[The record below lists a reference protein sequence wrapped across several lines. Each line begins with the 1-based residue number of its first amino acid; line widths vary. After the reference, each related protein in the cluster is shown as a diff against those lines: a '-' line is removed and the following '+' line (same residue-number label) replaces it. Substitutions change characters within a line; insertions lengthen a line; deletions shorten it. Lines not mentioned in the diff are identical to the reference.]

1 LTIAF
6 IKSSRAIEVKYEHT
20 PLHKS
25 VSELLELLAPEPPPL
40 APLPAAASKKAP
52 KPPKEPRP
60 PKTPRPP
67 KKRLAE
73 GEDAGG
79 EGSQPKKRRKKQD
92 SLATGQENTGFPPEM
107 PGALPVG
114 GPGRQYYNNQA
125 PGDGAAG
132 GYPDALVGSGE
143 DGASRSV
150 SQDTSV
156 NGGVHSHSILNLPPG
171 EAARRRD
178 VAIQLLSQH
187 GLDAETLSP
196 EQFSIFANQS
206 PELQKESLDM
216 LVRYGAE
223 RLRIVHPGEKEGSA
237 ASETPAPEK
246 NGHAVDQTVH
256 PETPNGTTSTKP
268 QRTKSDTT
276 TTQQQGEEGGMKK
289 VKYTRGA
296 CELCRVSKDK
306 VSWRPFQE
314 QSRKLTI
321 HKVRQAEAH
330 VLSVSRGRFAM
341 RVCTRKAKTQSR
353 TQGSW

>member
-1 LTIAF
+1 M
-6 IKSSRAIEVKYEHT
+6 
-20 PLHKS
+20 HKS

-40 APLPAAASKKAP
+40 APLPTAASKKAPKEPKAP

-67 KKRLAE
+67 KKRPAE
-73 GEDAGG
+73 GEGAGG
-79 EGSQPKKRRKKQD
+79 EGSQPKKRRKKKD
-92 SLATGQENTGFPPEM
+92 SLAAGQENTGFPPEM

-114 GPGRQYYNNQA
+114 GPDRQYYNNQA
-125 PGDGAAG
+125 PTGDGAAG

-150 SQDTSV
+150 SQDVSV
-156 NGGVHSHSILNLPPG
+156 NGGVHSQSILNLPPG

-206 PELQKESLDM
+206 PELQKESLEM

-246 NGHAVDQTVH
+246 NGHAADQTVH
-256 PETPNGTTSTKP
+256 SETPNGTTSTKP
-268 QRTKSDTT
+268 RRKKTDAATA
-276 TTQQQGEEGGMKK
+276 QQQGEGSGTKK
-289 VKYTRGA
+289 AKYTRGA

-306 VSWRPFQE
+306 VSWRLFLE
-314 QSRKLTI
+314 
-321 HKVRQAEAH
+321 
-330 VLSVSRGRFAM
+330 
-341 RVCTRKAKTQSR
+341 
-353 TQGSW
+353 